1 MKPTEE
7 ISAVCYDEIN
17 LSEKADCD
25 LKYDLYIPP
34 YKEANIFFVRS
45 FTNQLLKMPCYIL
58 HDSAYTKPTY
68 MEILRVLE
76 NLGLKVVSQTCD
88 QGTRNRNLGTYTK
101 HV

>member
-45 FTNQLLKMPCYIL
+45 FTNQLLKIAEVEEM
-58 HDSAYTKPTY
+58 DN
-68 MEILRVLE
+68 E
-76 NLGLKVVSQTCD
+76 NIATEGKEAL
-88 QGTRNRNLGTYTK
+88 
-101 HV
+101 